1 MTFPVGTPV
10 APPCF
15 THWLTP
21 RTTNPLDA
29 SHRVKELERHWEYRV
44 LQSLSASLLN
54 AGEVAHPISAT
65 NALAPDLATVSRFS
79 SQVIFGSGPVQAL
92 PPTP

>member
-29 SHRVKELERHWEYRV
+29 SHRVKELERHWQYQV
-44 LQSLSASLLN
+44 LQSLSATFLN
-54 AGEVAHPISAT
+54 AGEVAHAISAIH
-65 NALAPDLATVSRFS
+65 ALAPVKAPVSRFR
-79 SQVIFGSGPVQAL
+79 SQVIFGSGLAQAL
-92 PPTP
+92 PLTP

>member
-44 LQSLSASLLN
+44 WHSLSASLLN
-54 AGEVAHPISAT
+54 AGDVGHAISAI
-65 NALAPDLATVSRFS
+65 NARAPDLAPVSRFR
-79 SQVIFGSGPVQAL
+79 SQVIFGSGLVQAL

>member
-44 LQSLSASLLN
+44 WHSLSASLLN

-79 SQVIFGSGPVQAL
+79 SQVIFGSGLVQAL